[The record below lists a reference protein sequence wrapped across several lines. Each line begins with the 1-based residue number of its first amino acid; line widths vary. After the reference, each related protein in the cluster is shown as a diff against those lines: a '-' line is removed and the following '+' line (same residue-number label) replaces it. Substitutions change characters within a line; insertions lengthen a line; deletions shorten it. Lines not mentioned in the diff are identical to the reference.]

1 MRRSAL
7 IGLAVLALAGPGCS
21 AIPGGERPERDPAI
35 QALARRDAPKL
46 GRLGVAP
53 LTSIGLTAEE
63 LQKGWRP
70 SADVAF
76 RARDFDRA
84 LRQTLSAS
92 GSYERVRT
100 METGALSEAY
110 ARQDDFLL
118 RIRLKDLQSVYEG
131 RNGWWIPNILNWF
144 FWMVPAWWVATEDF
158 SLSAT
163 AELSLVSAESGAVLA
178 SEELE
183 ATARGSFDEFD
194 RGWHFFGFVYTP
206 LDPERW
212 QRIAGRLFPEVR
224 KQLAVAAALRSDALL
239 RQVVSSAD
247 YEEQR
252 RKTLVFAV
260 GVSRYSDGLARPELP
275 YAAGDARALVAAV
288 EGLGVDGSRTELIV
302 DGAASVASVR
312 SSLRAQLA
320 RARPGDNVLVYFAG
334 YGSRDAR
341 GEPLLLLH
349 DVASSGGE
357 LPLRELLAELA
368 RFPGETLVV
377 LDAGFDEGPRCIRP
391 QGPATPPAAPSQGA
405 LLLASSA
412 GESALAQDYLSR
424 GLLTHRFLRALSD
437 PETDVSADG
446 RLDAGELFSVTRA
459 GVVAEAALLGV
470 RQRPLLLGSSRFFLP
485 AAQRR
490 AK

>member
-1 MRRSAL
+1 MRRCAL
-7 IGLAVLALAGPGCS
+7 IGLAALALLSQGCS
-21 AIPGGERPERDPAI
+21 AIPAGDHPEQDPAVL
-35 QALARRDAPKL
+35 ALARRDAPKL

-63 LQKGWRP
+63 RQKGWRP
-70 SADVAF
+70 SAGVAF

-84 LRQTLSAS
+84 LVSTLAAS
-92 GSYERVRT
+92 GSFERVRI
-100 METGALSEAY
+100 METGTLSEAY
-110 ARQDDFLL
+110 AQQDDFLL
-118 RIRLKDLQSVYEG
+118 RVRLKDLQSAYEG

-144 FWMVPAWWVATEDF
+144 FWMVPAWWVATEEF
-158 SLSAT
+158 TLSAT

-178 SEELE
+178 SEEIE
-183 ATARGSFDEFD
+183 AVARGSFDEFD

-212 QRIAGRLFPEVR
+212 QRIAGLLFPEAR
-224 KQLAVAAALRSDALL
+224 KQLVVAASLRSDALL
-239 RQVVSSAD
+239 RRVTSSAD

-275 YAAGDARALVAAV
+275 YAAGDARAVVEAV
-288 EGLGVDGSRTELIV
+288 EQLGVDGSRTELIL

-312 SSLRAQLA
+312 SSLATQLG

-334 YGSRDAR
+334 YGSRDAAGR
-341 GEPLLLLH
+341 PLLLLH
-349 DVASSGGE
+349 DNEQEGGA
-357 LPLRELLAELA
+357 LPLAELLAELS
-368 RFPGETLVV
+368 RFPGEKLVV
-377 LDAGFDEGPRCIRP
+377 IDAGFDGGPRCIRGG
-391 QGPATPPAAPSQGA
+391 QASELAAPKEGA
-405 LLLASSA
+405 LLLAGSA
-412 GESALAQDYLSR
+412 GESVLARDYLNH

-437 PETDVSADG
+437 PETDTSAEG
-446 RLDAGELFSVTRA
+446 RVDAGELFTATRE

-470 RQRPLLLGSSRFFLP
+470 RQRPLLRGSTRFFLP

>member
-1 MRRSAL
+1 MRRSAWVTL
-7 IGLAVLALAGPGCS
+7 AALALLGQGCSAIPAGENPEQDPAVLALA
-21 AIPGGERPERDPAI
+21 
-35 QALARRDAPKL
+35 RRDVPKL

-53 LTSIGLTAEE
+53 LTSIGLTPEE

-70 SADVAF
+70 RADVAF

-84 LRQTLSAS
+84 LLTTLSAS

-110 ARQDDFLL
+110 AQQDDFLL
-118 RIRLKDLQSVYEG
+118 QIRLKDLQSVYEG

-144 FWMVPAWWVATEDF
+144 FWMVPAWWVATEEF
-158 SLSAT
+158 TLSAT
-163 AELSLVSAESGAVLA
+163 AELTLVSAESGAVLA

-224 KQLAVAAALRSDALL
+224 KQLVVAAALRSDALL
-239 RQVVSSAD
+239 RRVVSSAD

-275 YAAGDARALVAAV
+275 FAAGDARAVVEAV
-288 EGLGVDGSRTELIV
+288 EGLGVDGSRTELIL

-312 SSLRAQLA
+312 SSLATQLA

-334 YGSRDAR
+334 YGSRDAA
-341 GEPLLLLH
+341 GQPLLLLH
-349 DVASSGGE
+349 DVEQGGGA
-357 LPLRELLAELA
+357 LPVSELLAELA
-368 RFPGETLVV
+368 RFPGQKLVV
-377 LDAGFDEGPRCIRP
+377 LDAGFDAGPRCIRA
-391 QGPATPPAAPSQGA
+391 GGAAVELAPGEQAS
-405 LLLASSA
+405 LLLAASS
-412 GESALAQDYLSR
+412 GESVLAQDYLGH
-424 GLLTHRFLRALSD
+424 GLLTHRFLRALGDPQSD
-437 PETDVSADG
+437 TSAEG
-446 RLDAGELFSVTRA
+446 RLDAGELFTATRE

-470 RQRPLLLGSSRFFLP
+470 RQRPLLVGSSRFFLP
-485 AAQRR
+485 AARR
-490 AK
+490 REP